1 MIRSA
6 SMMIVLSALLLSVPF
21 GCAEDREHP
30 TPTTDSDRLMEL
42 YLAKVEKIGS
52 LLKGVTNESQAKAVT
67 AEVLLIVQDMRELI
81 PKMKQFSDKE
91 QADTVSKYRV
101 RIRKVNEQFAK
112 DVENFVAI
120 PGASEELIHQLKNL
134 PPLTDG
140 EP

>member
-1 MIRSA
+1 MNRSA
-6 SMMIVLSALLLSVPF
+6 YIMFVLLALLLGVSL

-30 TPTTDSDRLMEL
+30 TPKTDSDRLMEL

-67 AEVLLIVQDMRELI
+67 AEILLIVQDMRELI

-91 QADTVSKYRV
+91 QADTISKYRV
-101 RIRKVNEQFAK
+101 RIRKVNERFAE
-112 DVENFVAI
+112 DVKNFVAI

-134 PPLTDG
+134 PPLTDEG
-140 EP
+140 T